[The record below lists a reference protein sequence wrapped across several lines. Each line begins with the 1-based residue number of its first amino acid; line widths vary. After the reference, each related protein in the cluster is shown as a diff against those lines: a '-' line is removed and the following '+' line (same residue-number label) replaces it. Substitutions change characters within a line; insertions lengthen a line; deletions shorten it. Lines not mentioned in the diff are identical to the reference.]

1 MKEFVEVQKGA
12 AKREA
17 AMAQRV
23 NQLAATGATGGDEE
37 YSFLQVDPPY
47 HIDFDGKPG
56 AETGAETGAEV
67 GVAMTGS
74 EEATSPAL
82 KWKEQELRALEL
94 AHKTEMNRDMDV
106 IEQARNT
113 IERAKRMQT
122 QLVSAANV
130 AAKNVDHDLVSRVT
144 RSTGTDDGGIQ
155 FFALH
160 VGLCHHGFPS
170 LGYHHQ
176 YVPGWRA
183 HAAGHQTV
191 HIPSFPSSAVRAYG
205 DRQVLGEC
213 RSGGSRR

>member
-17 AMAQRV
+17 AMAHRV

-106 IEQARNT
+106 IEHGTLLSVRK
-113 IERAKRMQT
+113 ECKHSWCPLRM
-122 QLVSAANV
+122 
-130 AAKNVDHDLVSRVT
+130 T
-144 RSTGTDDGGIQ
+144 RPKMSSTTWSKG
-155 FFALH
+155 
-160 VGLCHHGFPS
+160 
-170 LGYHHQ
+170 
-176 YVPGWRA
+176 
-183 HAAGHQTV
+183 
-191 HIPSFPSSAVRAYG
+191 
-205 DRQVLGEC
+205 
-213 RSGGSRR
+213 

>member
-94 AHKTEMNRDMDV
+94 VHKTEMNRDMDV
-106 IEQARNT
+106 IEKARNT

-122 QLVSAANV
+122 QLVSAAND
-130 AAKNVDHDLVSRVT
+130 AAKNVEHDLVEGLKKLTSQRN
-144 RSTGTDDGGIQ
+144 
-155 FFALH
+155 ALNEAAL
-160 VGLCHHGFPS
+160 VS
-170 LGYHHQ
+170 
-176 YVPGWRA
+176 VRA
-183 HAAGHQTV
+183 HAQ
-191 HIPSFPSSAVRAYG
+191 
-205 DRQVLGEC
+205 Q
-213 RSGGSRR
+213 

>member
-1 MKEFVEVQKGA
+1 LKEFVEVQKGA

-47 HIDFDGKPG
+47 HIDFDGKP
-56 AETGAETGAEV
+56 GAETGAEV

-130 AAKNVDHDLVSRVT
+130 AAKNVEHDLVEGLKKLTSQRN
-144 RSTGTDDGGIQ
+144 
-155 FFALH
+155 ALNEAAL
-160 VGLCHHGFPS
+160 VS
-170 LGYHHQ
+170 
-176 YVPGWRA
+176 VRA
-183 HAAGHQTV
+183 HAQ
-191 HIPSFPSSAVRAYG
+191 
-205 DRQVLGEC
+205 Q
-213 RSGGSRR
+213 